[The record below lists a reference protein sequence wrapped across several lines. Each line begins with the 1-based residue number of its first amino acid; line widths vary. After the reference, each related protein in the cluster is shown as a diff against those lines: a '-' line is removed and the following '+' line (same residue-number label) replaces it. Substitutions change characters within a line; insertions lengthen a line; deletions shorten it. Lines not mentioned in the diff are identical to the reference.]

1 MRTQDDIMWDR
12 APASARGW
20 RWFTGAAALAATMAM
35 SGCASPPR
43 DMPSQQFTQTQD
55 AISEAIEQGARED
68 AAAEIAAAE
77 EHFAKAKAA
86 ADNKDYEIALLYAEK
101 ADAHETVG
109 EARAERADA
118 AGNLEELQEN
128 IRVLK
133 DEIDRQLN
141 ERDQEQ

>member
-1 MRTQDDIMWDR
+1 MRAQDHIR
-12 APASARGW
+12 HERSICVAGW
-20 RWFTGAAALAATMAM
+20 RWIATSTAIGALLALQ
-35 SGCASPPR
+35 GCASTPR

-55 AISEAIEQGARED
+55 AISEAVEQGARED

-101 ADAHETVG
+101 AEADAKLA
-109 EARAERADA
+109 EARAERADMN
-118 AGNLEELQEN
+118 GSLKELKES

-133 DEIDRQLN
+133 DEIDRQLD
-141 ERDQEQ
+141 ERGQEQS